1 MYLFLFQQRHWRSIF
16 TIVFAFLW
24 RSEISFSSVE
34 VFLEDCPSFDERL
47 LLFLKWCCCCFIVVV
62 GLQVAKCQSN
72 KARCICLKK
81 DISNILSGLHPHPLF
96 SAFSSSS
103 SAPLENGFLYC
114 LEVFLHIQR
123 WSLAAGCARSSI
135 IIRLFVWFKVR
146 NDSLAW
152 LRCNNLRVYAWVVK
166 CCWCFRTPTPNQNDE
181 KRPLYEH
188 LLLLWARGNL
198 H

>member
-1 MYLFLFQQRHWRSIF
+1 MVRGYLLIKTSRSIVWYIIIWYRLEGTDKKYVGMYVPIF
-16 TIVFAFLW
+16 
-24 RSEISFSSVE
+24 ISFYDCFCLPLKIGNLLLISGS
-34 VFLEDCPSFDERL
+34 FLEDCPSFDERL

-123 WSLAAGCARSSI
+123 WSLAAGCCEAFYHHQTLCVI
-135 IIRLFVWFKVR
+135 
-146 NDSLAW
+146 
-152 LRCNNLRVYAWVVK
+152 
-166 CCWCFRTPTPNQNDE
+166 Q
-181 KRPLYEH
+181 
-188 LLLLWARGNL
+188 G
-198 H
+198 